1 VRWAILAAGF
11 FGVFFLYFW
20 LRVEPGLEYQRAT
33 PVFLLHA
40 AFFKPFLSC
49 PGGLADYGGAF
60 LAQLNYVSWLGALVY
75 TGLAGAGFFLSWRL
89 LTKMSGS
96 VPPVAA
102 FGPAFLLILLRQGY
116 ECPSLAPVLGWMAG
130 LGLAWGYAW
139 LPWAK
144 AWLRVGA
151 CWGLG
156 ALLFY
161 LTGFWPGLLLAV
173 LAAEFE
179 MARRKWV
186 LGLGGG
192 LSTVGALLAMGWW
205 LDMDAA
211 TVMKSWGPGAP
222 RHLFAALYLFVPVLA
237 AWLALVP
244 KRAVPSPA
252 LPGGAGSGG
261 APTKASRRAP
271 LPVAGSRGTKVSRK
285 FSWLMGDGFALLILI
300 LGWAAVWVLFD
311 TARKTRLQVDYYAGR
326 NDYTGVLAAAAR
338 LPALDAAREVRLHRA
353 LYHRGRL
360 GEDLFTYTNQTTWNL
375 LASVSRELA
384 AAIPESETLLELG
397 QVNDAEH
404 LAHEALE
411 MEGERPELLRLLAQ
425 VNLLKGRPRAARVFL
440 KVLSRVPFQRAW
452 AREALRMEGNP
463 PAPEDP
469 ELARIRGLMPSSDLP
484 HDGMPTED
492 LLLHLLHHHAQ
503 NRMAFEYLMAHY
515 LLARQLDKFA
525 GELKRLE
532 DFKYDGIPRHYEEAI
547 LLCQKLQGRTID
559 VGGRQIRPETRAR
572 FEEFAAGVKRG
583 RYEGAA
589 GRQALAREFGNT
601 YWGYFFR
608 PAPASKAGEERS
620 TEGQ

>member
-1 VRWAILAAGF
+1 MLTGGF
-11 FGVFFLYFW
+11 FAWFFLYFW
-20 LRVEPGLEYQRAT
+20 LRVEPALEYQRAT

-40 AFFKPFLSC
+40 SFFKPFFGY
-49 PGGLADYGGAF
+49 PGGLADYAGAF

-89 LTKMSGS
+89 LTKISGS
-96 VPPVAA
+96 VPPVVA
-102 FGPAFLLILLRQGY
+102 FGPGFLLLLSRQGY
-116 ECPSLAPVLGWMAG
+116 ECPSLAPVLGWGAS
-130 LGLAWGYAW
+130 LGLAWGYAR
-139 LPWAK
+139 LPWTK
-144 AWLRVGA
+144 AWLRVGG

-156 ALLFY
+156 APLFY
-161 LTGFWPGLLLAV
+161 LTGFWPGLLFAV

-186 LGLGGG
+186 LGLGVG
-192 LSTVGALLAMGWW
+192 LSTVGALLAMDWW
-205 LDMDAA
+205 LDMDSA
-211 TVMKSWGPGAP
+211 TVMKGWGPGAP
-222 RHLFAALYLFVPVLA
+222 RYLFAALYLFVPVLGA
-237 AWLALVP
+237 LLALVP

-252 LPGGAGSGG
+252 LPSGAGSEG

-271 LPVAGSRGTKVSRK
+271 LPGAGSRGAKGSRK
-285 FSWLMGDGFALLILI
+285 YLWLTADGFALIILI
-300 LGWAAVWVLFD
+300 LGWAAVWFLFD

-326 NDYTGVLAAAAR
+326 NDYARVLAAAAR

-353 LYHRGRL
+353 LYHTGRL
-360 GEDLFTYTNQTTWNL
+360 GEALFTYTNQTTWNL

-384 AAIPESETLLELG
+384 AAIPASETLLELG

-404 LAHEALE
+404 MAHEALE
-411 MEGERPELLRLLAQ
+411 MEGDRPELLRLLAQ

-484 HDGMPTED
+484 HDAMPTED
-492 LLLHLLHHHAQ
+492 LLLHLLHRNAQ

-547 LLCQKLQGRTID
+547 LLFQKLQGRAVD

-572 FEEFAAGVKRG
+572 FEEFAAGVNRG

-589 GRQALAREFGNT
+589 GRQALAREFGKT
-601 YWGYFFR
+601 YWRYFFL
-608 PAPASKAGEERS
+608 PAAASKAGEAPSMEA
-620 TEGQ
+620 Q